1 MDNFYHT
8 APPPEL
14 RQPLQQPMPLVVS
27 APSFVPSQDH
37 GSQWQPMPINQW
49 DPQSQTAQPQS
60 QQMVIGKVR
69 NNFKIYPKVQSC
81 ILRLFSSVF

>member
-60 QQMVIGKVR
+60 QQMVIGKVE
-69 NNFKIYPKVQSC
+69 NICKIYFNIQSY
-81 ILRLFSSVF
+81 ILIDVDHF

>member
-1 MDNFYHT
+1 MFKTKLDFLYHT

-60 QQMVIGKVR
+60 QQMVIGKVK
-69 NNFKIYPKVQSC
+69 NNYNKNFKY
-81 ILRLFSSVF
+81 FS